1 MGTGIGIVGS
11 RVAGL
16 SVNFVDPS
24 AGSLERSQ
32 VFVNNWCKKEL
43 AKERMN

>member
-16 SVNFVDPS
+16 NVNFVDPT
-24 AGSLERSQ
+24 AASLKKSED
-32 VFVNNWCKKEL
+32 FVNNWCVKEM